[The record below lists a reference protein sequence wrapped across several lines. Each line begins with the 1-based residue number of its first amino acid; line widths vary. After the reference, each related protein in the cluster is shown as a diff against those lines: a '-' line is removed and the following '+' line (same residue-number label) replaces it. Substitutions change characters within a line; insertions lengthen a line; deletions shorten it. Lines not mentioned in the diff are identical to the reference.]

1 MRRGAVVIWVIG
13 RTILGGGANAMK
25 IALVSTTEDML
36 SSEIARD
43 EAARRLAANNPCVR
57 HT

>member
-1 MRRGAVVIWVIG
+1 
-13 RTILGGGANAMK
+13 MK
-25 IALVSTTEDML
+25 IALVSTTVD
-36 SSEIARD
+36 IAPELLGDRD

>member
-1 MRRGAVVIWVIG
+1 
-13 RTILGGGANAMK
+13 MK

-36 SSEIARD
+36 LLGDRAGD